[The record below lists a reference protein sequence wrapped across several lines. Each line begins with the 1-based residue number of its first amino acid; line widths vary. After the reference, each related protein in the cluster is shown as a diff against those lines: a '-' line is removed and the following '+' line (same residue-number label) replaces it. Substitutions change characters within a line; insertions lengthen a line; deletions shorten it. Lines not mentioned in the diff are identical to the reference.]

1 VCARIFRWMRAEFY
15 KKENRSAVIQ
25 VRAANLTG
33 RVNILNFNSL
43 FSGSA
48 VAVPRSVSARLHLI
62 F

>member
-1 VCARIFRWMRAEFY
+1 MRAEFY